1 MKNNWTNVLL
11 AVLLAFELATG
22 LFGLV
27 SGGADRGFLLVLH
40 NIGAFAIVAIAGWK
54 VAIVAGS
61 LRRRSGGVARLA
73 SVTLSFL
80 VLAAFGLGL
89 AWSLNGFFRLA
100 GITGL
105 TWHMFAGVAALP
117 IAAWHAVEIHEEV
130 ASRGQRRPAGCHKAR
145 WGGRGWRRNLAG
157 L

>member
-27 SGGADRGFLLVLH
+27 SGGADRGFVLVLH

-61 LRRRSGGVARLA
+61 LRRRSGGAARLA
-73 SVTLSFL
+73 SITLSFL

-105 TWHMFAGVAALP
+105 TWHMFRRRRRPADRRVAR
-117 IAAWHAVEIHEEV
+117 VEIHEEV

-145 WGGRGWRRNLAG
+145 WGGRCRRRNLAG

>member
-61 LRRRSGGVARLA
+61 LRRR
-73 SVTLSFL
+73 
-80 VLAAFGLGL
+80 
-89 AWSLNGFFRLA
+89 
-100 GITGL
+100 
-105 TWHMFAGVAALP
+105 
-117 IAAWHAVEIHEEV
+117 
-130 ASRGQRRPAGCHKAR
+130 QRRCGETR
-145 WGGRGWRRNLAG
+145 VQ
-157 L
+157 

>member
-27 SGGADRGFLLVLH
+27 SGGADRGLVLVLH

-54 VAIVAGS
+54 MAIVAGS
-61 LRRRSGGVARLA
+61 LRRRSGGAARLA
-73 SVTLSFL
+73 SITLSFL

-89 AWSLNGFFRLA
+89 AWSLNGFFPSGRNHRSYLA
-100 GITGL
+100 
-105 TWHMFAGVAALP
+105 HV
-117 IAAWHAVEIHEEV
+117 
-130 ASRGQRRPAGCHKAR
+130 RRRRRPCRSQHGTR
-145 WGGRGWRRNLAG
+145 
-157 L
+157 